1 MVRGDRPDAQALVN
15 PEPDDRRLV
24 ALFLARR
31 DEGAFR
37 ALYRRHT
44 PFLYRLLLRLSGG
57 GSQTAEEGVQETWVR
72 AVERL
77 GEFAWRSQLRTWLAG
92 IAIHWS
98 REDARRRR
106 RDASVPLDDEALP
119 APGASAPIDRM
130 DLERAVSELPDGYRA
145 ALLLHDVEGFTHEEI
160 AAALGVDEGTS
171 KSQLFRARRSLR
183 LMLQPGGKPV

>member
-57 GSQTAEEGVQETWVR
+57 DSQTAEEGVQETWVR
-72 AVERL
+72 AVERF
-77 GEFAWRSQLRTWLAG
+77 GKFAWRSQLRTWLAG

-106 RDASVPLDDEALP
+106 RDASVALDDEALP
-119 APGASAPIDRM
+119 EPGASAPIDRM

>member
-57 GSQTAEEGVQETWVR
+57 DSQTAEEGVQETWVR

>member
-106 RDASVPLDDEALP
+106 RDASVALDDEALP

-130 DLERAVSELPDGYRA
+130 DLERAVSELPEGYRA

>member
-106 RDASVPLDDEALP
+106 RDASVALDDEALP

>member
-1 MVRGDRPDAQALVN
+1 VIA
-15 PEPDDRRLV
+15 EPDDRRLV
-24 ALFLARR
+24 ARFLARG
-31 DEGAFR
+31 DEAAFR

-44 PFLYRLLLRLSGG
+44 PFLYRLLLRLSGA
-57 GSQTAEEGVQETWVR
+57 QAAEEGVQETWIR
-72 AVERL
+72 ALEGL
-77 GEFAWRSQLRTWLAG
+77 GGFAWRSQLRTWLAG

-98 REDARRRR
+98 REEGRRRR
-106 RDASVPLDDEALP
+106 RDAGEALDDAELA
-119 APGASAPIDRM
+119 APRASAPIDRM
-130 DLERAVSELPDGYRA
+130 DLERAVSELPEGYRA

>member
-1 MVRGDRPDAQALVN
+1 MTGDPEDRQLV
-15 PEPDDRRLV
+15 ER
-24 ALFLARR
+24 FLARR
-31 DEGAFR
+31 DEAAFR

-57 GSQTAEEGVQETWVR
+57 GAQAAEEGVQETWVR

-98 REDARRRR
+98 QEDARRRR
-106 RDASVPLDDEALP
+106 RDTAELDDATLP
-119 APGASAPIDRM
+119 APRATAPIDRM
-130 DLERAVSELPDGYRA
+130 HLERAVSELPDGYRA

-160 AAALGVDEGTS
+160 AAALGVDAGTS
-171 KSQLFRARRSLR
+171 KSQLFRARRTLR

>member
-44 PFLYRLLLRLSGG
+44 PFLYRLLMRLSGG

-106 RDASVPLDDEALP
+106 RDASVALDDEALP

>member
-1 MVRGDRPDAQALVN
+1 VN

-106 RDASVPLDDEALP
+106 RDASVALDDEALP
-119 APGASAPIDRM
+119 APGALAPIDRM